1 MSGRPFTETTHSW
14 YYLAG
19 VDVTG
24 AARRPSG
31 VAALGD
37 SLTDGGG
44 RTDANDRYPD
54 ELAEFL
60 VRQGRARGVL
70 NAGIGGNRVL
80 NDSPCSGDKA
90 LTRFRRDALD
100 EPGVGT
106 VVVLEGS
113 NDIGLSESEHFCFKP
128 NPRVTAAELIAGH
141 RELIRQAHARGI
153 KVIGATLPPFKKAA
167 YFTEHG
173 ELVRDELNHW
183 IRTSGAYDAVADLDR
198 AMAAAP

>member
-1 MSGRPFTETTHSW
+1 M
-14 YYLAG
+14 
-19 VDVTG
+19 
-24 AARRPSG
+24 
-31 VAALGD
+31 ALGD

-44 RTDANDRYPD
+44 RIDANDRYPD
-54 ELAEFL
+54 ELAELL

-70 NAGIGGNRVL
+70 N
-80 NDSPCSGDKA
+80 DSPCLGDKA

-106 VVVLEGS
+106 VVVLEGI
-113 NDIGLSESEHFCFKP
+113 NDIGLSESEHFCFTP

-141 RELIRQAHARGI
+141 RELIRQARARGI

-167 YFTEHG
+167 YFTERG
-173 ELVRDELNHW
+173 ERVRDELNHW

-198 AMAAAP
+198 AMAAPRDKDLLHPAYDSGDGLHPNEAGNRAMARRIAAALPR